1 MAYYTDRMVLVRD
14 SMENIE
20 LFRLSGKKIIRY
32 HFDKKTISNTEVN
45 ITSEAYK
52 EYDVY
57 IDQEDTIYLIY
68 QNKDLD
74 LILLMLKEGRVE
86 KVKLTEDPLPEIYYL
101 NLIVVEGVPHV
112 FYYILL
118 SGEEKK
124 YRIYHHYIEEDK
136 WITNTVDD
144 IRVRE
149 LLNPLAIHI
158 DDVEILMAYYDYVDE
173 EHIFLRKFNLD
184 SKTWEERNQLTDN
197 SSNKLYLDL
206 IDHNNKLHLVYCQ
219 YEGGNLQVK
228 YERYQYEKDLFRKEC
243 EEEISNLESPQDP
256 TLIYFDGKL
265 WITWIERDAV
275 LSRFSEDGGDSWS
288 PIYLWKDSK
297 RHNIVRY
304 KYLSNPKDNN
314 TLLNYSFGKF
324 STDLSF
330 VGFGP
335 LKNTEVIPLKK
346 KESFEASQGSTK
358 NKDMIEDII
367 MELEKIYET
376 IDKLNKRIS
385 KLEEYTINKEDYKN
399 DIINTV
405 KRVEDI
411 EEYLTIR
418 SRGYFRRFIGK

>member
-346 KESFEASQGSTK
+346 KNLLK
-358 NKDMIEDII
+358 LPKDLPRI
-367 MELEKIYET
+367 KI
-376 IDKLNKRIS
+376 
-385 KLEEYTINKEDYKN
+385 
-399 DIINTV
+399 
-405 KRVEDI
+405 
-411 EEYLTIR
+411 
-418 SRGYFRRFIGK
+418 